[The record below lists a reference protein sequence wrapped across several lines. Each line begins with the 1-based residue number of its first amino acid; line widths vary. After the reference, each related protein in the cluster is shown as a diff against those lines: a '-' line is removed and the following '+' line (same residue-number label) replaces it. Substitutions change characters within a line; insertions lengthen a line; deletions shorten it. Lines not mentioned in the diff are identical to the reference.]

1 MLGSNWLWN
10 RVTYRWI
17 VSAPAA
23 CLFGFASVLICLVT
37 AFWFGA
43 MTPGDSV
50 SIRQQV
56 LWGSLGVFGPLS
68 IIFLWTGMRRFQ
80 EFREVRDPEL
90 VGRSKL
96 IRFLLSIGI
105 WYGAMIYYLLVYL
118 PARRRSETESLASF
132 VR

>member
-1 MLGSNWLWN
+1 
-10 RVTYRWI
+10 
-17 VSAPAA
+17 
-23 CLFGFASVLICLVT
+23 LVT

-118 PARRRSETESLASF
+118 PARRRSETESLGGYVS
-132 VR
+132 